1 MRKKDLYR
9 YVYPIC
15 NEKNDEIFKKTCL
28 LIENGLGGLKKETAF
43 PLLDLGMIQ
52 IYYYGE
58 RKIAVYN
65 DGCIEAVCVCSD
77 TDIGHILGVESIY

>member
-15 NEKNDEIFKKTCL
+15 NERNEEVFKRTCL
-28 LIENGLGGLKKETAF
+28 LIENSLGGLKKESSLF
-43 PLLDLGMIQ
+43 LLDSSTLQ

-65 DGCIEAVCVCSD
+65 DGCIEAVCVCAD
-77 TDIGHILGVESIY
+77 IDIGNILGVDSIY